1 MRIKFLNGSER
12 GVFVEILSFSRMR
25 SYRKNG
31 RTAALL
37 KLVLPRAN
45 DDGQEVFNGFYTD
58 LAECYA
64 SIAEGLAASAGGAS
78 LPIVLS
84 VNFEVLHDTP
94 DLRRKEKLVAIK
106 RTHRIRCGEK
116 SSAGAF
122 LDFYNADKQIFIK

>member
-1 MRIKFLNGSER
+1 M
-12 GVFVEILSFSRMR
+12 EILSFSRMR

-64 SIAEGLAASAGGAS
+64 SVAEGLATSAGGAS

-84 VNFEVLHDTP
+84 VNFEVLETKGD
-94 DLRRKEKLVAIK
+94 DLTEEKNLEIK

-116 SSAGAF
+116 YTSGAF
-122 LDFYNADKQIFIK
+122 VDCFDTKRKIFLK

>member
-64 SIAEGLAASAGGAS
+64 SVAEGLAASAGGAS

-116 SSAGAF
+116 YTSGAF
-122 LDFYNADKQIFIK
+122 VDCFDTKRKIFLK